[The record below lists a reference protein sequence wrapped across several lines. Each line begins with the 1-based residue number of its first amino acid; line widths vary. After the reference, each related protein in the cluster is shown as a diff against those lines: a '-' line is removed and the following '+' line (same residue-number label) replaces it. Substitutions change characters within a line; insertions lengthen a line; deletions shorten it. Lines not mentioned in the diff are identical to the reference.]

1 MNKLEELKRSVQKVM
16 DDNKPAVVYNSESD
30 RLIREVEAEL
40 IRLKLKTPFNINLNT
55 LTQNN
60 PDTLLCNGKFTESQ
74 YSLEWAD
81 LNSKGFRLTL
91 RNIPYNNPKIL
102 LTLPDNI
109 KDFISPYL
117 KSFCEHLNKSFSK

>member
-16 DDNKPAVVYNSESD
+16 DENKPAVVYNSESD

-40 IRLKLKTPFNINLNT
+40 IRLQLKTPFNINLNS
-55 LTQNN
+55 LTQNS
-60 PDTLLCNGKFTESQ
+60 PDALLCNGKFTESQ

-81 LNSKGFRLTL
+81 LNNKGFRLIL

-102 LTLPDNI
+102 ITLPDNI

-117 KSFCEHLNKSFSK
+117 KPFCEHLNKSFSK